1 MVVKSVAT
9 LLKIRNQD
17 LVDKETAEEVVA
29 VEAHTIDLVVVVV
42 AVSVE
47 DVVVAVEA
55 LVEVVVAA
63 EDVVD
68 LVEKEEKETTKS
80 TVPPINKF
88 CPFTYLS
95 IYFLNRE
102 N

>member
-29 VEAHTIDLVVVVV
+29 VEAHTIDLVVVVA
-42 AVSVE
+42 AV
-47 DVVVAVEA
+47 
-55 LVEVVVAA
+55 
-63 EDVVD
+63 DVVD